1 MRYAGKL
8 AMSRSALSFWATLLR
23 LVLLCGLFAGLL
35 PWTLAA
41 CAAASSPGVDQGS
54 QPQTIASAVTTPE
67 ADLLARRAFVLVVI
81 DGADRRLK
89 GSEAYGDWQAYLQSF
104 VARRRGELPVH
115 QVSPEQ
121 ARKLLPSWP
130 SGLRNATLFVSV
142 PSPQPRGLLHRG
154 LVLEPQVYL
163 IGKSFAEG
171 GEESKQAASFGLEP
185 FDLKR

>member
-1 MRYAGKL
+1 MYAGTP
-8 AMSRSALSFWATLLR
+8 ATSSSALSFRATLHR
-23 LVLLCGLFAGLL
+23 LLHLCGLVAGLL

-41 CAAASSPGVDQGS
+41 CAAASRPGVDQAS
-54 QPQTIASAVTTPE
+54 QTQTVASAVTTPE

-81 DGADRRLK
+81 DGSDRRLT

-130 SGLRNATLFVSV
+130 SSLHNATLFVSV
-142 PSPQPRGLLHRG
+142 PSPQPKGLLHRG

-163 IGKSFAEG
+163 IGKAFAEG
-171 GEESKQAASFGLEP
+171 GAESKQATSFGLEP